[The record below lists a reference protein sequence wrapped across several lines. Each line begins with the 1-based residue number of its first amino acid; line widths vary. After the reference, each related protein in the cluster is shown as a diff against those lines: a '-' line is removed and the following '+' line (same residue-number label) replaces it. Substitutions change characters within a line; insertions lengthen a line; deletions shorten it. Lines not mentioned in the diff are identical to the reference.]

1 MTRMTVD
8 GERLVRRLKELG
20 AVGVDQDGRLTRL
33 AATDADKAGRD
44 LFVRWAKEAGLKV
57 LVDRIGNIFAVYETP
72 ENSGT
77 APIMMG
83 SHIDTVIDAGNFD
96 GCYGVLAGLGI
107 VETIMAEGIHLA
119 RPLVVAAFT
128 NEEGVRF
135 TPDMMGSLVYVG
147 GMDAEVALQA
157 VSIDGKLLGYELE
170 RIGYAGKLDP
180 ELPAPEAYVELHIE
194 QGPVLE
200 SLGMQIGVVEDLQG
214 ISWQRITIDG
224 VANHA
229 GTTPM
234 DLRRDAGYA
243 AAKIMEFVHERAMEY
258 NTEMV
263 GTVGSV
269 HFEPNA
275 INVIPSRATLTV
287 DLRSPKEERLL
298 EAEAALAEELTSI
311 SNALGVTA
319 RSEILARTQPVQF
332 CDDIVARIEQ
342 VAELRGFK
350 SVRIT
355 SGAGHDAQMMARL
368 CPTAMIFVPSAK
380 GISHNPDEY
389 TPDRDLINGAHVL
402 LDVVTDL
409 AGKH

>member
-8 GERLVRRLKELG
+8 SERLVRRLKELG
-20 AVGVDQDGRLTRL
+20 SLGVDQDGRLTRL
-33 AATDADKAGRD
+33 AATDADKLGRD

-57 LVDRIGNIFAVYETP
+57 FIDRIGNIFAIYETR
-72 ENSGT
+72 ENAGT

-83 SHIDTVIDAGNFD
+83 SHIDTVINAGKFD
-96 GCYGVLAGLGI
+96 GCYGVLAGLGVI
-107 VETIMAEGIHLA
+107 ETLMAEGIYLA

-147 GMDAEVALQA
+147 GMDVEEALQA
-157 VSIDGKLLGYELE
+157 VSIDGKLLGHELE

-180 ELPAPEAYVELHIE
+180 GFLTPEAYVELHIE
-194 QGPVLE
+194 QGPILE
-200 SLGMQIGVVEDLQG
+200 SLGIQIGVVENLQG
-214 ISWQRITIDG
+214 ISWQRIAIDG

-234 DLRRDAGYA
+234 GLRRDAGHA
-243 AAKIMEFVHERAMEY
+243 AAKIMEFVHELATEY

-263 GTVGSV
+263 GTVGSI

-298 EAEAALAEELTSI
+298 TAETALADEIISI
-311 SNALGVTA
+311 SNALGVSV
-319 RSEILARTQPVQF
+319 RSETLARTQPVQF
-332 CDDIVARIEQ
+332 CNDIVDRIER
-342 VAELRGFK
+342 VVELGGFK
-350 SVRIT
+350 SMRIT

-368 CPTAMIFVPSAK
+368 CPTAMIFVPSAQ

-389 TPDRDLINGAHVL
+389 TPDFDLINGANVL
-402 LDVVTDL
+402 LGVATDL
-409 AGKH
+409 ARTH

>member
-1 MTRMTVD
+1 MTVD